1 MKLSGDDGCSL
12 ILLTPKPIV
21 FFFWGGRRD
30 VRWRPRGMSA
40 TMNPIRILLCD
51 DHLLIRASLKSL
63 IGEFPSIQVVGEAG
77 DGREALEHAGK
88 LQPHVVLMDIAMP
101 GLNGLEATRRLVK
114 DYPQVRVVMLS
125 MHADESHVLQAL
137 RAGASGYVLKGSAP
151 RELEMAIEAVARG
164 EIFLSPA
171 ISKHVID
178 VYLNRAEGQTNS
190 LDLLTPRQREIL
202 QLIAEGKSSKQI
214 AQLLDA
220 SVKTIES
227 HRASLME
234 RLDIHDVAGL
244 VRYAIRHGLVSPE
257 K

>member
-1 MKLSGDDGCSL
+1 
-12 ILLTPKPIV
+12 
-21 FFFWGGRRD
+21 
-30 VRWRPRGMSA
+30 
-40 TMNPIRILLCD
+40 MNPVRILLCD

-63 IGEFPSIQVVGEAG
+63 IGEFPGIEVVGEAG
-77 DGREALEHAGK
+77 DGREALEHVANVR
-88 LQPHVVLMDIAMP
+88 PNVVLMDIAMP

-114 DYPQVRVVMLS
+114 DHPQVRVVMLS

-137 RAGASGYVLKGSAP
+137 RAGAAGYVLKGSAP

-171 ISKHVID
+171 ISKHVIE
-178 VYLNRAEGQTNS
+178 VYLNRTEGQTNS

-214 AQLLDA
+214 AQMLDA

>member
-1 MKLSGDDGCSL
+1 
-12 ILLTPKPIV
+12 
-21 FFFWGGRRD
+21 
-30 VRWRPRGMSA
+30 
-40 TMNPIRILLCD
+40 MNPIRILLCD

-178 VYLNRAEGQTNS
+178 VYLNRAEGQINS

>member
-1 MKLSGDDGCSL
+1 M
-12 ILLTPKPIV
+12 
-21 FFFWGGRRD
+21 
-30 VRWRPRGMSA
+30 
-40 TMNPIRILLCD
+40 MNPIRILLCD

-63 IGEFPSIQVVGEAG
+63 IGEFPGIEVVGEAG

-88 LQPHVVLMDIAMP
+88 LRPNVVLMDIAMP

-114 DYPQVRVVMLS
+114 DQPQVRVVMLS
-125 MHADESHVLQAL
+125 MHSDESHVLQAL

-178 VYLNRAEGQTNS
+178 VYLNRAEGQANS

-214 AQLLDA
+214 AQLLEA

>member
-1 MKLSGDDGCSL
+1 
-12 ILLTPKPIV
+12 
-21 FFFWGGRRD
+21 
-30 VRWRPRGMSA
+30 
-40 TMNPIRILLCD
+40 MNPIRILLCD

-63 IGEFPSIQVVGEAG
+63 IGEFPTIQVVGEAG

-244 VRYAIRHGLVSPE
+244 VRYAIRHGLVSSE

>member
-1 MKLSGDDGCSL
+1 
-12 ILLTPKPIV
+12 
-21 FFFWGGRRD
+21 
-30 VRWRPRGMSA
+30 
-40 TMNPIRILLCD
+40 MNPIRILLCD

-63 IGEFPSIQVVGEAG
+63 IGEFPGIEVVGEAG
-77 DGREALEHAGK
+77 DGREALEHADK
-88 LQPHVVLMDIAMP
+88 LRPNVVLMDIAMP

-114 DYPQVRVVMLS
+114 DQPQMRVVMLS
-125 MHADESHVLQAL
+125 MHSDESHVLQAL

-178 VYLNRAEGQTNS
+178 VYLNRAEGQANS

-214 AQLLDA
+214 AQILEA

>member
-1 MKLSGDDGCSL
+1 M
-12 ILLTPKPIV
+12 T
-21 FFFWGGRRD
+21 
-30 VRWRPRGMSA
+30 
-40 TMNPIRILLCD
+40 NPIRIVLCD

-63 IGEFPSIQVVGEAG
+63 IGEFPGIEVVGEAS
-77 DGREALEHAGK
+77 DGREALEHAGR
-88 LQPHVVLMDIAMP
+88 LQPNVVLMDIAMP

-178 VYLNRAEGQTNS
+178 VYLNRAEGEINS

-214 AQLLDA
+214 AQLLEA

-244 VRYAIRHGLVSPE
+244 VRYAIRHGLVSSE

>member
-1 MKLSGDDGCSL
+1 
-12 ILLTPKPIV
+12 
-21 FFFWGGRRD
+21 
-30 VRWRPRGMSA
+30 
-40 TMNPIRILLCD
+40 MNPIRILLCD

-63 IGEFPSIQVVGEAG
+63 IGEFPGIEVVGEAG
-77 DGREALEHAGK
+77 DGREALDHVAK
-88 LQPHVVLMDIAMP
+88 LRPNVVLMDIAMP
-101 GLNGLEATRRLVK
+101 GLNGLEAARRLVK
-114 DYPQVRVVMLS
+114 DQPQVRVVMLS
-125 MHADESHVLQAL
+125 MHSDESHVLQAL

-178 VYLNRAEGQTNS
+178 VYLNRAEGQANS

-214 AQLLDA
+214 AQLLEA